1 MRRCGHC
8 KKLAPEYEKASKQ
21 LAGVV
26 RLGAVD
32 ADAHPTL
39 GAQFGVKGFPTLKA
53 FPDSATLNPYT
64 KKFGRQAV
72 EYSVPSASIPS
83 PPLACLFIPFG
94 PKVYREIRS
103 SCSYPFGARSHCSRE
118 RTLVP

>member
-83 PPLACLFIPFG
+83 PPLACLFSTVWPQSL
-94 PKVYREIRS
+94 P
-103 SCSYPFGARSHCSRE
+103 
-118 RTLVP
+118 